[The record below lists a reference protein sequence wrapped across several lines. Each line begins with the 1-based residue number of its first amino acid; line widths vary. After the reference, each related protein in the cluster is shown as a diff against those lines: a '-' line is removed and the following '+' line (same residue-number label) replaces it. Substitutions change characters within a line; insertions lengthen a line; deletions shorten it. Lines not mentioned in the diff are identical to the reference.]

1 MQMSPQMRT
10 IIGIFVLLLILISL
24 GSNSYAFWIVFLVG
38 LGGYFLFQNT
48 TRIESLEQRVDHQ
61 AALLRQLVD
70 NSLDF
75 PPKSLPSRT
84 MPERIPQQPFVSAS
98 AAVSTQVPDTPPR
111 PLPPRPVLTQTF
123 APPQHYNSISHTTPP
138 PMSHNTQ
145 PTTQNPDWFISFS
158 SWIAKDWLM
167 KVGALFVLFSII
179 WLMSIGYTSKVIP
192 QWTLLLIGGLFSVA
206 FQYLGYREIKKMPI
220 FAQVMVATGIAI
232 GGITIAAGNQNFA
245 INALNTTVASFAL
258 VLANVIISIRTNAR
272 YIATYSAV
280 ILYGVIAWTANQF
293 GSTFAAIMLFG
304 ANLMAISIVFIKG
317 WRELVTTSLVASWL
331 FTSISFSGEFPV
343 WVNVVLTVL
352 YFAATIVSWAREKE
366 FAPLDIFNSVAVS
379 LLSIFWLSR
388 VGDTNIMALVYSVFG
403 TLSLLAAFW
412 MRKLHPQDE
421 RYYLQFV
428 TFGVSNIISLV
439 LWRDQLNIVAV
450 PVLATQLFAAYYVA
464 KNIWKDKVLA
474 QALIYLQYIPMTV
487 AALFVTVLVYN
498 TTTNYNFNLASVI
511 NPVYLFPSALI
522 LSITMALQS
531 YQLLHEKRKDGF
543 SNVMIWFSEILG
555 ILAFYTSAYSFLTL
569 VINADVIVVKAV
581 MYILFT
587 VGGLGALTY
596 QQKNGG
602 IRAGFYGWALL
613 AMVLA
618 NLLLIDFRVMPDYLK
633 IITFMVVGLLFISSS
648 YIFKLGKKKL

>member
-1 MQMSPQMRT
+1 
-10 IIGIFVLLLILISL
+10 
-24 GSNSYAFWIVFLVG
+24 
-38 LGGYFLFQNT
+38 
-48 TRIESLEQRVDHQ
+48 
-61 AALLRQLVD
+61 
-70 NSLDF
+70 
-75 PPKSLPSRT
+75 
-84 MPERIPQQPFVSAS
+84 
-98 AAVSTQVPDTPPR
+98 
-111 PLPPRPVLTQTF
+111 
-123 APPQHYNSISHTTPP
+123 
-138 PMSHNTQ
+138 
-145 PTTQNPDWFISFS
+145 
-158 SWIAKDWLM
+158 
-167 KVGALFVLFSII
+167 
-179 WLMSIGYTSKVIP
+179 
-192 QWTLLLIGGLFSVA
+192 
-206 FQYLGYREIKKMPI
+206 
-220 FAQVMVATGIAI
+220 
-232 GGITIAAGNQNFA
+232 
-245 INALNTTVASFAL
+245 
-258 VLANVIISIRTNAR
+258 
-272 YIATYSAV
+272 
-280 ILYGVIAWTANQF
+280 
-293 GSTFAAIMLFG
+293 
-304 ANLMAISIVFIKG
+304 
-317 WRELVTTSLVASWL
+317 
-331 FTSISFSGEFPV
+331 
-343 WVNVVLTVL
+343 
-352 YFAATIVSWAREKE
+352 
-366 FAPLDIFNSVAVS
+366 
-379 LLSIFWLSR
+379 
-388 VGDTNIMALVYSVFG
+388 
-403 TLSLLAAFW
+403 
-412 MRKLHPQDE
+412 
-421 RYYLQFV
+421 
-428 TFGVSNIISLV
+428 
-439 LWRDQLNIVAV
+439 
-450 PVLATQLFAAYYVA
+450 LATQLFAAYYVA